1 MALFLETI
9 PPLYSTIPFI
19 GILLSI
25 AFFPLL
31 APKFWHKNFGKISL
45 FWALLTAIFLIF
57 YYKFLGIYLILYV
70 IFTEYLSFII
80 LLGSLYVVAGGILLK
95 ANLVGTPLINTLFL
109 LLGTFLA
116 SFMGTTGASMLIIR
130 PFLRVNSF
138 RKERTFMVVFFIFLI
153 SNIGGSL
160 TPLGDP
166 PLFLGFLKGVPFFWT
181 LNLFF
186 PMCLVVSL
194 LLIFYFFL
202 DLYFYKKESPF
213 KSKVTQV
220 KLEGKPNFLFLIAII
235 LTILLTGLINL
246 GEIPLGKM
254 PLSLQALLRDFL
266 LLLIGFMSY
275 FLTPNKIREENE
287 FSWFPI
293 KEVAIIFLG
302 IFITM
307 IPCQKILQAGE
318 KGPLAF
324 AILHLN
330 NPMYYFWFTGI
341 LSAFLDN
348 APTYLVFLN
357 LALGKFYP
365 SLPEKEAILLL
376 IQNYPKYLLGISMGA
391 VFFGA
396 LTYIGN
402 APNFMVRSIAE
413 ELGTPMP
420 SFLGYLIK
428 FSIPILVPIFIL
440 VGIIFLK

>member
-1 MALFLETI
+1 MTLFLETI

-25 AFFPLL
+25 AFFPLF

-45 FWALLTAIFLIF
+45 FWALLTTIFLIF

-116 SFMGTTGASMLIIR
+116 SFMGTTGASMLLIR
-130 PFLRVNSF
+130 PFLRINSF
-138 RKERTFMVVFFIFLI
+138 RKEKTFMVVFFIFLV

-202 DLYFYKKESPF
+202 DLYFYKKESLCKF
-213 KSKVTQV
+213 KVSQI

-235 LTILLTGLINL
+235 LTVLLTGLISL
-246 GEIPLGKM
+246 GEISLGKIH
-254 PLSLQALLRDFL
+254 LSFQALLRDFL

-275 FLTPNKIREENE
+275 LLTPNKIREENE

-324 AILHLN
+324 TILHLSS
-330 NPMYYFWFTGI
+330 PIYYFWFTGI

-365 SLPEKEAILLL
+365 SLSEKEAILLL
-376 IQNYPKYLLGISMGA
+376 IQNHPKYLLGISMGA

-440 VGIIFLK
+440 ISIIFF